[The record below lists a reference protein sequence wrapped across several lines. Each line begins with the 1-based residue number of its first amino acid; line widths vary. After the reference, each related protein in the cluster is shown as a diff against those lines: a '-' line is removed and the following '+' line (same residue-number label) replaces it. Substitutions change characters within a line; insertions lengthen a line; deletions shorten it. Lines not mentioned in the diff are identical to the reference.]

1 MHNKVVSSQRS
12 VAGSGKLA
20 TKKVAFLLLLAAVY
34 CLLATAASA
43 QSTGGVKGRV
53 RSFRGDTIS
62 GATVTARQ
70 NSQDIK
76 SVTSNA
82 KGEFNLSGL
91 EPGVYNFVFE
101 AKGYASGLKSGV
113 EIKAGSTKDLGDKL
127 YLGIDR
133 GSRVIVQGSVFFKD
147 GTSVP
152 RAKVEIAKISGGATR
167 TLLTTFTSYSGEF
180 GFSQPDTGHA
190 TYRLTATYKD
200 TTVTKDVEVDNAAVY
215 RTALNLNIDRPEKP

>member
-1 MHNKVVSSQRS
+1 MHRQAISDKQLAISKRKWIN
-12 VAGSGKLA
+12 GSA
-20 TKKVAFLLLLAAVY
+20 FFLLLTAY
-34 CLLATAASA
+34 CLLLTAQTFA
-43 QSTGGVKGRV
+43 QTTGSVKGRV

-70 NSQDIK
+70 NSQDVK

-127 YLGIDR
+127 YLNLDR

-152 RAKVEIAKISGGATR
+152 GAKVEIAKVSDGSTR
-167 TLLTTFTSYSGEF
+167 KLLTSFTSYSGEF

-190 TYRLTATYKD
+190 VYRVTATYKD
-200 TTVTKDVEVDNAAVY
+200 STATKDIEVTSAAVY
-215 RTALNLNIDRPEKP
+215 RTALNLDVNRPEKP

>member
-1 MHNKVVSSQRS
+1 MV
-12 VAGSGKLA
+12 
-20 TKKVAFLLLLAAVY
+20 LLTLSLS
-34 CLLATAASA
+34 ASA
-43 QSTGGVKGRV
+43 QSTGSVKGRV

-82 KGEFNLSGL
+82 KGEFNLGGL

-113 EIKAGSTKDLGDKL
+113 EIKAGKTHDLGDKL
-127 YLGIDR
+127 YLNTDR

-152 RAKVEIAKISGGATR
+152 GAKVEIARVSDGTTR
-167 TLLTTFTSYSGEF
+167 RLLTSFTSYSGEF

-190 TYRLTATYKD
+190 VYRITATYKD
-200 TTVTKDVEVDNAAVY
+200 SSATRDVEVTSAAVY
-215 RTALNLNIDRPEKP
+215 RTALNLDINRPEKP

>member
-1 MHNKVVSSQRS
+1 MHNKAVSSQQS
-12 VAGSGKLA
+12 VAGSRKIS
-20 TKKVAFLLLLAAVY
+20 TKRIAIFLMLTAAY

-43 QSTGGVKGRV
+43 QSTGSVKGRV

-70 NSQDIK
+70 NSQDVK

-91 EPGVYNFVFE
+91 EPGIYNFVFE

-127 YLGIDR
+127 YLNLDR

-180 GFSQPDTGHA
+180 GFSQPDTGSA
-190 TYRLTATYKD
+190 TYRVTATYKD
-200 TTVTKDVEVDNAAVY
+200 STVTKDVEVTSPAVY